1 MNSELQAFFDSYRA
15 AFDRLDAAAIA
26 AHFAVPG
33 MLIDGAPRV
42 WTRPEDILANMVA
55 LVALYR
61 DGGYAGASCSL
72 AELLL
77 QGADNAVAN
86 LVWTVA
92 RREGLAP
99 WRFRTGYT
107 LHRFADGWK
116 IVLCTAYEERVAR
129 TSEA

>member
-33 MLIDGAPRV
+33 MLIDGVPRI
-42 WTRPEDILANMVA
+42 WLQQADIVANMDK

-61 DGGYAGASCSL
+61 DGGYAGASFVIEGRL
-72 AELLL
+72 P
-77 QGADNAVAN
+77 QGEDGATVNIAWTIARHDAV
-86 LVWTVA
+86 
-92 RREGLAP
+92 P

-116 IVLCTAYEERVAR
+116 IVLCTAYEERAAR